1 MLEGGKGSIPVLKF
15 YKISPVLATIDFPPV
30 IESRR
35 EIPNNSTPPQMVKIG
50 LERKERPPTDGESTS
65 AKIPDRQDAQDT
77 PASPRDE
84 HSSQDPADPCL
95 IFLRSIWHG
104 GGVKTGSISTT
115 WEFLSRYR
123 ALQNPRIPPKLIFS
137 MPVASNKEN
146 DWQMKLL
153 DNNSDVENQIML
165 SRSSSSRQQ
174 SDKSWTIVGQSG
186 ENWENGAASGRRKGP
201 AVILTNLSDS

>member
-1 MLEGGKGSIPVLKF
+1 MENRRLPRSPIDQMLKILPLLLGTSIPRR
-15 YKISPVLATIDFPPV
+15 IQQILAWYSW
-30 IESRR
+30 E
-35 EIPNNSTPPQMVKIG
+35 
-50 LERKERPPTDGESTS
+50 
-65 AKIPDRQDAQDT
+65 
-77 PASPRDE
+77 ASDM
-84 HSSQDPADPCL
+84 
-95 IFLRSIWHG
+95 

-186 ENWENGAASGRRKGP
+186 ENWENGTASGRRKGP